1 MFFEVCW
8 LVGRKQVR
16 FAGILVFRHVRRS
29 SAASQNQWPLS
40 ASRFLQGSDKRMVWP
55 CAVEAS
61 PFGAGVISLQQM
73 VEHLGLAFLSEAGS
87 QPRVSV
93 VPTQCLASMGSQ
105 TQSTDCVKKQNNSV
119 AYRANL
125 WISSVCMCLR
135 MSADVCG
142 CLRTRPKCLGMTCRC
157 VCECLRPR
165 KTAALHAVT
174 CLRMSAEGE
183 TKEFLL
189 LTDVCGLGDQ
199 NHPEARSKTVG
210 FRFLCVS
217 MPWCKYCN
225 LSWRRNSF

>member
-1 MFFEVCW
+1 MSVD
-8 LVGRKQVR
+8 L
-16 FAGILVFRHVRRS
+16 

-135 MSADVCG
+135 MSADVSVPLCLRLSATKEKRLLCMRSHVCG
-142 CLRTRPKCLGMTCRC
+142 CLRKGKLISTFDR
-157 VCECLRPR
+157 CLRPWR
-165 KTAALHAVT
+165 PK
-174 CLRMSAEGE
+174 
-183 TKEFLL
+183 
-189 LTDVCGLGDQ
+189 
-199 NHPEARSKTVG
+199 PPRSKE
-210 FRFLCVS
+210 
-217 MPWCKYCN
+217 
-225 LSWRRNSF
+225 